1 VNFYSQGLHGLV
13 GRAPMADPS
22 TVPVPLA
29 FQTGGHGE
37 PWPER
42 GGPPRRRVPAEDIII
57 IGRRAAQPPE
67 QARPVR
73 VVPRIS
79 RRRLAVRFFLV
90 AALIGESVLVVR
102 TWPSTPIP
110 VPDASGPRTM
120 IA

>member
-1 VNFYSQGLHGLV
+1 VNFHSQGLHGFV
-13 GRAPMADPS
+13 GHVPMAHPS
-22 TVPVPLA
+22 TAPVPLA
-29 FQTGGHGE
+29 FEAAGHGE
-37 PWPER
+37 PWPIG
-42 GGPPRRRVPAEDIII
+42 GGPPRRRIPARDIII
-57 IGRRAAQPPE
+57 IGRPAAPPPE

-79 RRRLAVRFFLV
+79 RRRLAVRLFLV

-102 TWPSTPIP
+102 TWPSAPIP